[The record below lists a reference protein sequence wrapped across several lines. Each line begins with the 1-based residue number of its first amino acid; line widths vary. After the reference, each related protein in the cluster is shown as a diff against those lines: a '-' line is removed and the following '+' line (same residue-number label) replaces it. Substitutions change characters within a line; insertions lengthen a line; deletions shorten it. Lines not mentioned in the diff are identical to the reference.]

1 MDEGGGVCLVV
12 FLLVGDLGSWS
23 PPGLLYYHQPCPC
36 RCKCN
41 TLYGLVGSTTGG
53 PRFFVPGPIQFIA
66 APSRRSL
73 TVHFDFPLLLSFRTK
88 NSDPC
93 NSQKKNSDPCVF
105 IFPVHMHGK
114 FTILINVLTVRGM
127 VVIKWLSHKRS
138 QQPANGG
145 ICSTQ
150 WRHPLAAEHLYVR
163 TIPFRRSIRKDMH
176 ARTMVRVCHVRL
188 QNVVGGYT

>member
-1 MDEGGGVCLVV
+1 
-12 FLLVGDLGSWS
+12 
-23 PPGLLYYHQPCPC
+23 
-36 RCKCN
+36 
-41 TLYGLVGSTTGG
+41 
-53 PRFFVPGPIQFIA
+53 
-66 APSRRSL
+66 
-73 TVHFDFPLLLSFRTK
+73 
-88 NSDPC
+88 
-93 NSQKKNSDPCVF
+93 
-105 IFPVHMHGK
+105 MHGK

-138 QQPANGG
+138 QQPAKHPHMN